1 MLCFEHTLRTAE
13 GMEKKI
19 RIVHGDLCDVTDL
32 VDVVVCSAFK
42 GGYTPTPG
50 TLIGSLLRQR
60 NISVEALAL
69 SPEMDLRR
77 MGIHRA

>member
-19 RIVHGDLCDVTDL
+19 RIVHGDLCGVTDL

-50 TLIGSLLRQR
+50 TLIGSLIGVSTKAYNKEKEEGR
-60 NISVEALAL
+60 VFDKEDKA
-69 SPEMDLRR
+69 
-77 MGIHRA
+77 